1 MILYFITF
9 FGGFTFAFVM
19 VLGGHFVLVGVGH
32 ARFFDILNYANGA
45 IKEFHLSD
53 IPPINI

>member
-1 MILYFITF
+1 MLYFITF